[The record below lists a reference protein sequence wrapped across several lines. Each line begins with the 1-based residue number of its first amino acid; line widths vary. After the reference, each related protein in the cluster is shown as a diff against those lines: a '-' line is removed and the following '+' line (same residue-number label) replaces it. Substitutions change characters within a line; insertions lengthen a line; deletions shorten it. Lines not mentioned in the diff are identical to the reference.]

1 MNLTMSSLYLIEV
14 PANCEDLTFESVF
27 EFCIRRNQVV
37 IGIYR
42 RDIDNYQQSND
53 RESFGN
59 SKPYV
64 WTHPPKNIELTVHD
78 ELFVLCEKNPK
89 GESTLKN
96 MQNFGT
102 SQAKKEVNKIQ
113 DNNMLKLNKLE
124 SQLQDLVLSAKEL
137 GTEMMKSNQF
147 VAKNLDLKVRYEL
160 EAKESL

>member
-1 MNLTMSSLYLIEV
+1 MSSLYLIEV

-102 SQAKKEVNKIQ
+102 S
-113 DNNMLKLNKLE
+113 
-124 SQLQDLVLSAKEL
+124 
-137 GTEMMKSNQF
+137 
-147 VAKNLDLKVRYEL
+147 
-160 EAKESL
+160 